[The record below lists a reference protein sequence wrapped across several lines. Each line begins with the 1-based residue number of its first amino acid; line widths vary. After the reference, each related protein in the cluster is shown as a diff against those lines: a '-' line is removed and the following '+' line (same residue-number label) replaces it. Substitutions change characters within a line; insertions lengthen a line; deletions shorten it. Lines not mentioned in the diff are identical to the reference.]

1 MENNQETAKTAKK
14 SIKDIAWGRYKKEWK
29 KILPTSFNFFMVMAI
44 VLAVGYFF
52 PATLYITIPFVLVPF
67 LFAYEMSSSYIKKG
81 SPMNNQT
88 FSRFYMSYYAPNFFG
103 CYRIVYHFF
112 LSLLWGLLASFIV
125 ACVYYLIAMN
135 VSDSFVTAINYVM
148 EQIEAGGNINNLSQY
163 LSSNTAFLYYSN
175 TVTAVQF
182 GVGFYFFMHYMSY
195 YGLSPYIHMIVVG
208 DNVRAANAIMVGGIR
223 LVKKDFWKD
232 YYSALWP
239 LLVLMIVGFLGGG
252 ALAMLW
258 SGSVY
263 DWLLIGFAGAGIFLT
278 PFIPY
283 YFYVMESLSQ
293 KYKGAFAKYSISLAQ
308 RTLKELEDAQRLS
321 EGEAQALKKSI
332 DDAKKASEAIDAQDN
347 EGKDDDD
354 KDEDHTNH
362 HDKDEYGGK

>member
-1 MENNQETAKTAKK
+1 
-14 SIKDIAWGRYKKEWK
+14 
-29 KILPTSFNFFMVMAI
+29 
-44 VLAVGYFF
+44 
-52 PATLYITIPFVLVPF
+52 
-67 LFAYEMSSSYIKKG
+67 
-81 SPMNNQT
+81 
-88 FSRFYMSYYAPNFFG
+88 
-103 CYRIVYHFF
+103 
-112 LSLLWGLLASFIV
+112 
-125 ACVYYLIAMN
+125 
-135 VSDSFVTAINYVM
+135 
-148 EQIEAGGNINNLSQY
+148 
-163 LSSNTAFLYYSN
+163 
-175 TVTAVQF
+175 
-182 GVGFYFFMHYMSY
+182 
-195 YGLSPYIHMIVVG
+195 
-208 DNVRAANAIMVGGIR
+208 MVGGIR